1 MVHPSQ
7 QRSFGQRKMPSRV
20 IIARGSKVRTF
31 AVRPWVFG
39 TVVGIFLMF
48 TAGYVA
54 ATGYLIYRDDI
65 VGVTFDRQVNM
76 QRAYEERISLLRSE
90 LDRVTSRHIVET
102 QTIESQVG
110 SLVQRQELIDRR
122 QAVLARLVA
131 KARSEGMRV
140 ADTAIP
146 IPTPRP
152 ARADD
157 AIVRVAAPEAVSD
170 QTLGVAP
177 DEAFAYAPNSPSAAE
192 IITNSII
199 KDGPLKAPMNKET
212 LRPLLDE
219 IRTSIDEAED
229 AQTSALD
236 VLYRAAQSESKR
248 LAGILSQFGVDVP
261 GGAEL
266 NESGTG
272 GPFLPI
278 GNVVFVEKADS
289 TRKAL
294 EKIRLIR
301 ESTVGLPLAR
311 PLQYGRL
318 SSNFGYRVDPFLRKP
333 AMHSGVDFGA
343 AYGTPV
349 EATADGIVVHAGFKG
364 GYGRMVEI
372 RHSHGFATR
381 YAHMSS
387 ISVKKGQQVVAGT
400 IVGKVGS
407 SGRSTGPHLH
417 YETRRGDKALNPTVF
432 LGASR

>member
-7 QRSFGQRKMPSRV
+7 QRAFGQRKMPSRV
-20 IIARGSKVRTF
+20 IIARGSKIRTF

-54 ATGYLIYRDDI
+54 ATGYLVYRDDI
-65 VGVTFDRQVNM
+65 VGATFERQAGM
-76 QRAYEERISLLRSE
+76 QRAYEERIALLRSE

-131 KARSEGMRV
+131 KARSEGMTV

-146 IPTPRP
+146 IPIPRP
-152 ARADD
+152 AQAGD
-157 AIVRVAAPEAVSD
+157 AIVRIPASNTVS
-170 QTLGVAP
+170 
-177 DEAFAYAPNSPSAAE
+177 DEAFAYAPESPSAAE

-199 KDGPLKAPMNKET
+199 KDGPLKAPMGEEA

-236 VLYRAAQSESKR
+236 VLYRTSKADAKR
-248 LAGILSQFGVDVP
+248 LAGILGRFGLNIPD
-261 GGAEL
+261 GAGED
-266 NESGTG
+266 ESGTG

-289 TRKAL
+289 TGKAL
-294 EKIRLIR
+294 EKIRIIR
-301 ESTVGLPLAR
+301 ESAAGLPLAK
-311 PLQYGRL
+311 PLQGGRWT
-318 SSNFGYRVDPFLRKP
+318 SNFGIRVDPFLRKP

-343 AYGTPV
+343 SYGTPV

-372 RHSHGFATR
+372 RHGHGFTTR
-381 YAHMSS
+381 YAHMSA
-387 ISVKKGQQVVAGT
+387 IKVKEGEQVAAGT
-400 IVGKVGS
+400 IVGHVGS

-417 YETRRGDKALNPTVF
+417 YETRRGDKALDPTIF
-432 LGASR
+432 LGASQYF